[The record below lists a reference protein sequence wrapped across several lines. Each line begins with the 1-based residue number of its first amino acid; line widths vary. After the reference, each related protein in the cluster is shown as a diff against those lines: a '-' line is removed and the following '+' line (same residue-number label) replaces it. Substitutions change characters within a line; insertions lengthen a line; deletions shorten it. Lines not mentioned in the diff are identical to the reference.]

1 MSRARQAFSLMALS
15 RGIRKISIL
24 KKVSK
29 IWWSVQGQ

>member
-1 MSRARQAFSLMALS
+1 MALS

-29 IWWSVQGQ
+29 NMVECASTVRDPD